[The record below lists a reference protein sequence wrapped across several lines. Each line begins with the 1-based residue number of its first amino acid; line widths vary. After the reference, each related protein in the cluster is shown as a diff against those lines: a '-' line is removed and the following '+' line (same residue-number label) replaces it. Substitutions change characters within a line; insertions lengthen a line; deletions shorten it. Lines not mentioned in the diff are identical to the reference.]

1 MKNLVKVSV
10 IIPAFNEEKVIE
22 NCLNSLAKQSYQ
34 NLEVIVIDDGSTD
47 ETREKVTN
55 LVSQINNLKLLKQDH
70 KGPGEARNLG
80 AKMAAGEILVF
91 VDSDMEFEN
100 DFIERLVDPIISGES
115 IGTFSREEYVI
126 NKDNVWSK
134 CWNINKKLPVNK
146 MHGSNYPNTQPV
158 FRAIL
163 KEKFDQVEGF
173 TSIGY
178 VDDYTLSEKLGVLA
192 TAARGAKFYHKNPDN
207 LGEIYRQARWVGKSE
222 FKRRK
227 IKNET
232 LMKIIAIVRYSPIFS
247 LINGIKD
254 SLNYNIP
261 QYLIFKLVYDF
272 AVEVSLFKSFWK
284 EQYYK

>member
-10 IIPAFNEEKVIE
+10 VIPSFNEDKVIE
-22 NCLNSLAKQSYQ
+22 NCLNSLAKQTYQ
-34 NLEVIVIDDGSTD
+34 NLEIIVIDDGSVD
-47 ETREKVTN
+47 DTREKVSD
-55 LVSQINNLKLLKQDH
+55 LESRINNLKLLKQDH

-80 AKMAAGEILVF
+80 AKKASGNILVF

-100 DFIERLVDPIISGES
+100 NFIERLVDPIILGES
-115 IGTFSREEYVI
+115 IGTFSKEEYVL
-126 NKDNVWSK
+126 NKDNIWSK
-134 CWNINKKLPVNK
+134 CWNINKKLPIDK
-146 MHGSNYPNTQPV
+146 MHGSNYPDTQPV

-163 KEKFDQVEGF
+163 KEKFDEVAGF

-192 TAARGAKFYHKNPDN
+192 TAAKGAKFYHKNPDN

-232 LMKIIAIVRYSPIFS
+232 LMKIIAIFRYSAIFS
-247 LINGIKD
+247 LINGIKN
-254 SLNYNIP
+254 SLINNIP
-261 QYLIFKLVYDF
+261 QYIIFKFVYDF

-284 EQYYK
+284 EQRYK